1 MIEGFL
7 WCVASGFLFGVI
19 SCLTNQAQN
28 RPPPRWRPPRR
39 TAARGKK
46 RPPEWWIE

>member
-19 SCLTNQAQN
+19 SCLTN
-28 RPPPRWRPPRR
+28 RGRIGPRR
-39 TAARGKK
+39 AGGPRGGAARGKK